1 MMANLDMSLK
11 VGRFD
16 RAATLI
22 SRMGNNYPVGSP
34 EFLALH
40 NRYLEEMVTNMIV
53 TRQHNM
59 VLPMQRWFELDMPNG
74 KVQPDAKTYAIMI
87 RMALRM
93 LHGSKRDRSV
103 RRYWEFA
110 KRDSVEDQVLAV
122 PILSELELGELSEV
136 SFII

>member
-1 MMANLDMSLK
+1 
-11 VGRFD
+11 
-16 RAATLI
+16 
-22 SRMGNNYPVGSP
+22 
-34 EFLALH
+34 
-40 NRYLEEMVTNMIV
+40 
-53 TRQHNM
+53 M

-110 KRDSVEDQVLAV
+110 KRDGVEDQVLAV

-136 SFII
+136 SILVCGLFL